1 MTPGVAVPTGAIVTA
16 VTIVM
21 WHRYS
26 SGVILVV
33 MSGRKVTI
41 AMVPQAALQ
50 LAAIF
55 LVVSRDIVCSS
66 SSLDS
71 IVQLQ
76 RLKQKDT

>member
-1 MTPGVAVPTGAIVTA
+1 MTTGVAVPTGAIVTA

-21 WHRYS
+21 WHSYS

-33 MSGRKVTI
+33 MSGRKETI